1 MYNAERRGVLGCT
14 FPTTKRFPVFKGKSR
29 GQGRCG
35 MFLVT
40 IYAVLSDVDFVAKFA
55 IQVQKHNLFND
66 GFPGP
71 VHNVILDVFSLLIFL
86 PTWPEMELHK
96 TLLPSYSNS
105 FRSKTFVI
113 FEQDV

>member
-1 MYNAERRGVLGCT
+1 
-14 FPTTKRFPVFKGKSR
+14 
-29 GQGRCG
+29 
-35 MFLVT
+35 MFLMKT
-40 IYAVLSDVDFVAKFA
+40 YAVLSNVDFVAKFA
-55 IQVQKHNLFND
+55 IQIQKQNLFNV
-66 GFPGP
+66 GIPGP

-86 PTWPEMELHK
+86 PTWPKMELHK